1 MKNVRKSVLIIVII
15 LIFNICNVYAKEDLK
30 VDAKAVLLMEAESG
44 EIIYEKNVDYPY
56 PPASITKL
64 MTYLIAME
72 DIQKGKLGLDDIVV
86 ISKKA
91 SNERGATYYLRENEN
106 VKLRD
111 LIEAMMIASA
121 NDAAMAIAEYVGED
135 EEKFVARMNQKA
147 QEIGM
152 ENTHFENPN
161 GMPEEGTGN
170 RMSASDI
177 ATLARYLLKNYKMD
191 MLPLTNTQKF
201 INTKRR
207 FEKENTNH
215 LLKIIPEVDGLK
227 TGYTDE
233 AGYCLASTMSVAG
246 QDSNFRLISVV
257 LGTESDRMRVRE
269 SKKVLEYGKN
279 NYAKEKILD
288 QDEMIAEMNL
298 FNIKDL
304 PINLLPKEDF
314 YIFGPKEGM
323 VKKKEISLLKKRTLR
338 VKKGEKLGSV
348 AITLYNDEVVY
359 MDLVSDRDINDV
371 PAGVF
376 IRNYKSIFAGVLSS
390 LW

>member
-15 LIFNICNVYAKEDLK
+15 LIFNICNVYAQEDLK

-72 DIQKGKLGLDDIVV
+72 DIKKGKLGLDDIVV

-91 SNERGATYYLRENEN
+91 SDERGATYYLRENEN
-106 VKLRD
+106 MKLRE

-152 ENTHFENPN
+152 KNTHFENPN
-161 GMPEEGTGN
+161 GMPEEGKGN

-177 ATLARYLLKNYKMD
+177 ATLARCLLKNYKME

-215 LLKIIPEVDGLK
+215 LLKSIPEVDGLK

-233 AGYCLASTMSVAG
+233 AGYCLASTMNVAG
-246 QDSNFRLISVV
+246 QDANFRLISVV

-288 QDEMIAEMNL
+288 QDESIAEMNL

-304 PINLLPKEDF
+304 PINLLPKKDL
-314 YIFGPKEGM
+314 YSFGPKEGI

-348 AITLYNDEVVY
+348 IITLYNDEVVH
-359 MDLVSDRDINDV
+359 MDLVSDRDIKNV

>member
-1 MKNVRKSVLIIVII
+1 MKNLRKSVLFIVII

-30 VDAKAVLLMEAESG
+30 VDAKAVLLMEEESG
-44 EIIYEKNVDYPY
+44 EIVYEKNVDESY

-72 DIQKGKLGLDDIVV
+72 DITKGRLGLDDLVV

-91 SNERGATYYLRENEN
+91 SNERGATYYLRENETM
-106 VKLRD
+106 KLRD
-111 LIEAMMIASA
+111 LIEAMMIVSS

-135 EEKFVARMNQKA
+135 EEKFVASMNQKA
-147 QEIGM
+147 KEIGM
-152 ENTHFENPN
+152 TNTHFENPN
-161 GMPEEGTGN
+161 GMPEEGKGN
-170 RMSASDI
+170 RMSARDI
-177 ATLARYLLKNYKMD
+177 ATLARYLLKNYKME
-191 MLPLTNTQKF
+191 MLPLTNTEKF

-207 FEKENTNH
+207 FEKETTNH
-215 LLKIIPEVDGLK
+215 LLKMIPEVDGLK

-246 QDSNFRLISVV
+246 QDTNFRLISVV
-257 LGTESDRMRVRE
+257 LGTESDGMRVRE

-279 NYAKEKILD
+279 NYVKEKILD
-288 QDEMIAEMNL
+288 QDEMIDEMNL
-298 FNIKDL
+298 FKINDL
-304 PINLLPKEDF
+304 PINLLPKKDL
-314 YIFGPKEGM
+314 YIFGPKEGI

-348 AITLYNDEVVY
+348 AITLYNDEVVH

-371 PAGVF
+371 SVGVF
-376 IRNYKSIFAGVLSS
+376 IRNYKFIFAGVLSS